1 MTDECL
7 AALSTETP
15 NPRSANMDQMAVR
28 DLLMLMNDE
37 DQNAVRA
44 VREAIPAIERAVD
57 VYKRQS
63 NFCGWNTY

>member
-1 MTDECL
+1 
-7 AALSTETP
+7 
-15 NPRSANMDQMAVR
+15 MDQMAVR